1 VLDQIQI
8 LGGRV
13 ADWQSLESAGVVAVH
28 SHDASRQQFRKGQSV
43 LRSNFYISIF
53 VARSMGQGI
62 ESTHSTRSKPAA
74 EGNQRYRKVGL
85 AQVVKP
91 WNQYARLIDAGVQL
105 DRSEC
110 RKRGMKARDVIERK
124 PKNAEP
130 INQSITGERA
140 ERQQLVEARG
150 EPPVA
155 ERTIEVVRDVLTV
168 SWNERPG
175 RS

>member
-1 VLDQIQI
+1 M

-13 ADWQSLESAGVVAVH
+13 ADWQSLESAEVVAVH
-28 SHDASRQQFRKGQSV
+28 SHDASREQFRKGKSV

-53 VARSMGQGI
+53 VVQSTGEGI
-62 ESTHSTRSKPAA
+62 ESTHSTRSEPAA
-74 EGNQRYRKVGL
+74 ERNQRYGKVGL

-91 WNQYARLIDAGVQL
+91 WDRCARLIDAGIKL

-110 RKRGMKARDVIERK
+110 RKRGMKARDVVERK
-124 PKNAEP
+124 PKNDEP

-140 ERQQLVEARG
+140 ERQQLVKTRG